1 MNPAGG
7 SRTVKSIHEKLLRW
21 QQDAKA
27 AAASDITTIV
37 HRYCHSM

>member
-21 QQDAKA
+21 QQDA
-27 AAASDITTIV
+27 AAASEITTIV